1 MDLLLSDR
9 AKPKQTTTIY
19 DHLLRLGLERYASL
33 LEFHGIATWADMQSR
48 MYSNEGFSVQT
59 ELVPLSISLK
69 YDEWAVSRFTS
80 VVSGSGQVFYDSA
93 MAEISDIRDA
103 FLDAFP
109 TDHEL
114 VHEERAPLLRLQQT
128 KSVGATP
135 IEVVGIARS
144 LMRSESESNPWAAVA
159 GAGAGDAAAH
169 GGAGLLSFSSAVS
182 AASASASAS
191 ASHAAAVLPPSL
203 TLLKRASESF
213 YSGSVGDG
221 SAGGSSARTGRAL
234 DDAELDRLSLA
245 FVDALTRNGRG
256 AVSHFNLRQILAAHP
271 NRPVECVRAARSF
284 VRERP
289 IESHLLPQ
297 VYTSN
302 SRFFVF
308 ACQFP
313 CFCDQSRPSS
323 LLCVIF
329 YPCLCF
335 AARR

>member
-1 MDLLLSDR
+1 MVILHSNLPRAQGYTAQECVDRSMDLLLSDR

-59 ELVPLSISLK
+59 ELVPLSMALK
-69 YDEWAVSRFTS
+69 YDEWAVGRFS
-80 VVSGSGQVFYDSA
+80 SMVSNSGQIYFDSA

-103 FLDAFP
+103 FLDAYP

-191 ASHAAAVLPPSL
+191 ASAAHAAAVLPPSL

-221 SAGGSSARTGRAL
+221 GAGGGGSVRTGRAL

-256 AVSHFNLRQILAAHP
+256 ALSHFNLRQILAAHP
-271 NRPVECVRAARSF
+271 NRPVECVRAARAF

-297 VYTSN
+297 VFQQFAP
-302 SRFFVF
+302 FFL
-308 ACQFP
+308 P
-313 CFCDQSRPSS
+313 IS
-323 LLCVIF
+323 
-329 YPCLCF
+329 Y
-335 AARR
+335 